1 MSAATVA
8 IYIFQLPRQPHLV
21 KTLVEK
27 NKIMVNC
34 TYKKTNTIMTH
45 TQMKDYLHII
55 ISYITHYVSN
65 WLCPVQLAI
74 RL

>member
-27 NKIMVNC
+27 NKIMV
-34 TYKKTNTIMTH
+34 KKTNTIMTH